1 MAESCST
8 SPHETLKEYIARG
21 EDLIARC
28 QRTDIQGTSK
38 LARKIQAEVKF
49 LRRVIDVL
57 QHAFISYVVREF
69 VYHVYSV
76 CEVQNVQACNIR
88 YYDMPYGLLVC
99 MIKDHVN
106 IVVRA
111 ASLGLLAS
119 FFSIEEPGS
128 PRHSTNK
135 QSAKISY
142 SIALIKEGLSDI

>member
-57 QHAFISYVVREF
+57 QHACNSYVIREC
-69 VYHVYSV
+69 VYRV
-76 CEVQNVQACNIR
+76 CEVQNVQTCS
-88 YYDMPYGLLVC
+88 
-99 MIKDHVN
+99 
-106 IVVRA
+106 VR
-111 ASLGLLAS
+111 
-119 FFSIEEPGS
+119 
-128 PRHSTNK
+128 
-135 QSAKISY
+135 
-142 SIALIKEGLSDI
+142 